1 MVCRPSL
8 GVNMT
13 SAATV
18 KEPPPRWCEFDAREG
33 TGMTR
38 RGVGRRIGAVSA
50 VVALGIGGTMTSA
63 RTASATPAET
73 AASVAAA
80 QASGVDYATWQT
92 DVKAVIDQALPYV
105 QQRTA
110 NAAGQKL
117 AIVFDIDN
125 TTLETYFHP
134 WYELP
139 TPAVKPSLALAQYA
153 KSRGV
158 SVFFVTARPGIIE
171 AETRWNLKSVGYP
184 VDGLYVRDLP
194 DLFDQVSAYK
204 TSKRAEIE
212 AQGYTIIANVGNN
225 DSDLVGGHAERTFK
239 LPDYDGR
246 LS

>member
-1 MVCRPSL
+1 
-8 GVNMT
+8 
-13 SAATV
+13 
-18 KEPPPRWCEFDAREG
+18 
-33 TGMTR
+33 
-38 RGVGRRIGAVSA
+38 VGRRIGAVFA
-50 VVALGIGGTMTSA
+50 VVALGTGGTF
-63 RTASATPAET
+63 TAAQTATAAPAET
-73 AASVAAA
+73 TVSVAAT
-80 QASGVDYATWQT
+80 QASGVDYATWQA

-105 QQRTA
+105 GQRTA

-139 TPAVKPSLALAQYA
+139 TPAVQPALELAKYA
-153 KSRGV
+153 KSRGI

-171 AETRWNLKSVGYP
+171 AATKWNLQSVGYP
-184 VDGLYVRDLP
+184 VDGLYVRALP
-194 DLFDQVSAYK
+194 DLFDEVSAYK

-212 AQGYTIIANVGNN
+212 AQGYTIVANVGNN

-246 LS
+246 LD

>member
-1 MVCRPSL
+1 
-8 GVNMT
+8 
-13 SAATV
+13 
-18 KEPPPRWCEFDAREG
+18 
-33 TGMTR
+33 MTR

-50 VVALGIGGTMTSA
+50 VVALGVTGTV
-63 RTASATPAET
+63 TAAQTACAAPVATT
-73 AASVAAA
+73 ASVAAA
-80 QASGVDYATWQT
+80 QTSGVDYATWQA
-92 DVKAVIDQALPYV
+92 DVKAVVDQALPYV

-110 NAAGQKL
+110 NSAGQKL

-125 TTLETYFHP
+125 TALETYFHP
-134 WYELP
+134 WYQLP
-139 TPAVKPSLALAQYA
+139 TPAVQPSLELAKYA

-158 SVFFVTARPGIIE
+158 SVFFITARPGVIE
-171 AETRWNLKSVGYP
+171 DETEWNLKSVGYP

-204 TSKRAEIE
+204 TGKRAEIE
-212 AQGYTIIANVGNN
+212 AQGYTVIANVGNN